1 MDSHSHRPARIESLS
16 FTITRGLT
24 PSRRSH
30 TEPQGTILVLVN
42 PPPHFTP
49 AIKSREQQGDITCYL
64 GITLCPCFRN
74 WQKFNG
80 WRLFV
85 CFTEP
90 EVKSSLEPNW
100 LKLHWLIQP
109 TGFWP
114 SLKQKRLNLP
124 PVRRLRASYYYL
136 FFKKDFCLVCFV
148 AVLLSYSPF
157 KQKSSHARHFS
168 GGDFSF
174 QERFLKRFWNSENC
188 DSVDLQP
195 VTSHSSAHSPGHPH
209 ASLNY
214 TFYAFALIF
223 VLFFFFFF

>member
-1 MDSHSHRPARIESLS
+1 M
-16 FTITRGLT
+16 
-24 PSRRSH
+24 
-30 TEPQGTILVLVN
+30 
-42 PPPHFTP
+42 
-49 AIKSREQQGDITCYL
+49 
-64 GITLCPCFRN
+64 
-74 WQKFNG
+74 
-80 WRLFV
+80 
-85 CFTEP
+85 
-90 EVKSSLEPNW
+90 
-100 LKLHWLIQP
+100 
-109 TGFWP
+109 
-114 SLKQKRLNLP
+114 
-124 PVRRLRASYYYL
+124 RRLRASYYYL

-223 VLFFFFFF
+223 VLFFFFFFLNYDINVYILGSLAFHGTFLFDCNDTLQKLRLFCTSGTQFCKDLCVCHVYFGCFFSDGCRRVPVALVSASLMLLLSPILRTHKKLVSRSGSALYLTFPHVFSVFCISV